1 LPIASINVDGPDVTT
16 ESTSASGSSQ
26 LELIATAASG
36 TEAVVRRELAALGY
50 EARTTSPGRLMF
62 TAYAIDICRANLWLR
77 SGERVLIH
85 MGSFP
90 ATDFGVLFD
99 GTAALPWEQWLPAN
113 AEFPVSG
120 RSHRS
125 QLSSVP
131 ACQRIVKRAIVKRLQ
146 EAHRVEELPETGP
159 RCAVEISLRDD
170 VAMLTLDTTGVGLHK
185 RGYRSLV
192 AEAQLRE
199 TLAATLVQL
208 SFWRPG
214 RVLADPFCGTGTI
227 LIEAALL
234 GRNIAPGL
242 RRTFAA
248 EDWPT
253 LDSRLWA
260 TARAEARDLARPALP
275 ERLLGYDIDPEP
287 LSFARYHAEQAGVA
301 GDIHWQ
307 ERPFT
312 DLRAKAEYGCI
323 VTNPPYGERMGADDE
338 IEKLYRSFPLVLRG
352 LPTWSFYIL
361 SARLDLEKL
370 VGQNADRRRKLY
382 NGPLE
387 CIYYQFHGPR
397 PPRLGEQ
404 ATANTEV
411 AEIEAA
417 EESVVQ
423 ASKPEE
429 LVTMGGTP
437 RAPRDGRGELGQ
449 NVIEATIHGEELRP
463 SPAAPGSAT
472 QMEPTRA
479 APAFGGLLPASKR
492 QAEEFANRLR
502 NRARHLR
509 RWPTR
514 RGITCYRLYE
524 RDVADVPLVVDRYE
538 DALHIAEF
546 ARPHDR
552 SPAQHADWL
561 DLMVRTASEV
571 LEVARDRVFLKH
583 RDRQRCDDQ
592 YQRVADERARFVVG
606 EGGLKFTVNLSDY
619 VDTGLFLDH
628 RITRQMVRDA
638 ADGKR
643 FLNLFAYTGA
653 FTVYAAAGHAAA
665 TTTVDHS
672 TTYIDWAQENL
683 ELNDIRGPQHRLV
696 RSDIW
701 EFLDGLSASDVWE
714 LAVVDPPTFSNRKGT
729 EEPWD
734 GQRDHGVVLKRLADH
749 INPGGVVY
757 FSSNF
762 RRFHLD
768 EAALAAYTIRE
779 ITRQTIPED
788 FRNERIHRCWRL
800 VRKG

>member
-1 LPIASINVDGPDVTT
+1 MSDQTT
-16 ESTSASGSSQ
+16 NHRSLSSPASQ

-36 TEAVVRRELAALGY
+36 TEAVVRRELDVLGY

-62 TAYAIDICRANLWLR
+62 TADPSAVCRANLWLR

-99 GTAALPWEQWLPAN
+99 ATAAIPWETWLPAN

-146 EAHRVEELPETGP
+146 DAYRVSELPETGP
-159 RCAVEISLRDD
+159 RCAVEVSLRDD

-242 RRTFAA
+242 RRNFVAQT
-248 EDWPT
+248 WPT
-253 LDSRLWA
+253 FDSRLWA
-260 TARAEARDLARPALP
+260 QAREEARDLARPALP
-275 ERLLGYDIDPEP
+275 ERLLGYDIAEEP
-287 LSFARYHAEQAGVA
+287 LSLARYHAEQVGVA
-301 GDIHWQ
+301 DDIHFQ
-307 ERPFT
+307 QRSFT

-323 VTNPPYGERMGADDE
+323 ITNPPYGERMGADDE
-338 IEKLYRSFPLVLRG
+338 IESLYRSFPIILRG

-370 VGQNADRRRKLY
+370 VSQDADRRRKLY

-397 PPRLGEQ
+397 PPRACDELRIG
-404 ATANTEV
+404 
-411 AEIEAA
+411 
-417 EESVVQ
+417 SK
-423 ASKPEE
+423 SKPRLNADADQTRSDLTESS
-429 LVTMGGTP
+429 
-437 RAPRDGRGELGQ
+437 A
-449 NVIEATIHGEELRP
+449 
-463 SPAAPGSAT
+463 SPHPPPVK
-472 QMEPTRA
+472 PTTG
-479 APAFGGLLPASKR
+479 PAFGGLLPTSNR
-492 QAEEFANRLR
+492 QAEEFANRLH

-538 DALHIAEF
+538 EALHIAEF

-552 SPAQHADWL
+552 SPAQQADWL
-561 DLMVRTASEV
+561 DLMVRTAGEV
-571 LEVARDRVFLKH
+571 LEVPRQRIFLKH
-583 RDRQRCDDQ
+583 RDRQRGDDQ
-592 YQRVADERARFVVG
+592 YQRVADEKARFVVS
-606 EGGLKFTVNLSDY
+606 EGGLKFVVNLSDY

-628 RITRQMVRDA
+628 RLTRQMVREA
-638 ADGKR
+638 ATEKR

-653 FTVYAAAGHAAA
+653 FTVYAAAGGAV
-665 TTTVDHS
+665 TTTTIDHS
-672 TTYIDWAQENL
+672 TTYIDWARENL
-683 ELNDIRGPQHRLV
+683 ELNEIRGPQHRLL
-696 RSDIW
+696 RQDIW
-701 EFLDGLSASDVWE
+701 EFLDFLTPADTWN
-714 LAVVDPPTFSNRKGT
+714 LAVIDPPTFSNRKGNQQ
-729 EEPWD
+729 PWD
-734 GQRDHGVVLKRLADH
+734 VEHDHSTVLKRLANH
-749 INPGGVVY
+749 IFPGGIVY
-757 FSSNF
+757 FSTNF

-768 EAALAAYTIRE
+768 EPSLSDYNIRE

-788 FRNERIHRCWRL
+788 FRNQRIHRCWRL
-800 VRKG
+800 IRKP